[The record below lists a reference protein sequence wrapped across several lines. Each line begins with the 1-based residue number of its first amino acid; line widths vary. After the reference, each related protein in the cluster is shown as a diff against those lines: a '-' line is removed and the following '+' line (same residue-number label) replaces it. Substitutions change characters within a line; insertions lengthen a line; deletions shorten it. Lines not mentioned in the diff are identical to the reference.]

1 MNRRI
6 SLAALV
12 EKIIAKIRQWWS
24 DIGRDLPP
32 AMIALAALLI
42 ALTTIFT
49 LLVRVP
55 VPATQ
60 GYVNLSDVAIT
71 FAGLIFGPWV
81 GLVTGGIGAALAD
94 LLGGYAQF
102 APLSLVAHGLE
113 GLVIGW
119 LGFGRKTVVGMIPA
133 WLGGAVVMVGCY
145 LIGEGL
151 FLTGWPAA
159 IAEMPMN
166 TFQAIVGAIVGIP
179 LVLAVRKAY
188 PPIDRLG
195 QRRTWTE

>member
-1 MNRRI
+1 MNRI
-6 SLAALV
+6 APAL
-12 EKIIAKIRQWWS
+12 
-24 DIGRDLPP
+24 
-32 AMIALAALLI
+32 IALAALLI
-42 ALTTIFT
+42 ALTTVFT

-71 FAGLIFGPWV
+71 FAGLIFGPWI
-81 GLVTGGIGAALAD
+81 GLVAGGVGAALAD

-102 APLSLVAHGLE
+102 ALLSLVAHGLE
-113 GLVIGW
+113 GLTIGW
-119 LGFGRKTVVGMIPA
+119 LGRNRKTVPGMTLA

-159 IAEMPMN
+159 IAEVPSN
-166 TFQAIVGAIVGIP
+166 TFQAIVGAVVGIP

>member
-1 MNRRI
+1 MNRRL
-6 SLAALV
+6 S
-12 EKIIAKIRQWWS
+12 
-24 DIGRDLPP
+24 P
-32 AMIALAALLI
+32 AIIALAALLI
-42 ALTTIFT
+42 ALTTVFT

-71 FAGLIFGPWV
+71 FAALIFGPWV
-81 GLVTGGIGAALAD
+81 GLVAGGIGAALAD

-102 APLSLVAHGLE
+102 ALLSLVAHGLE
-113 GLVIGW
+113 GFAIGW
-119 LGFGRKTVVGMIPA
+119 LGRGRKGLPGMILA
-133 WLGGAVVMVGCY
+133 WLAGALIMAAGY

-151 FLTGWPAA
+151 LLTGWPAA
-159 IAEMPMN
+159 IAEVPSN
-166 TFQAIVGAIVGIP
+166 AFQAVVGAVVGIP